1 MNLSDLSVS
10 YVGDTNVT
18 VCTTDS
24 TPREYKNEAV
34 WSRVINCVAEV
45 GLC

>member
-1 MNLSDLSVS
+1 MNLSDLGVS
-10 YVGDTNVT
+10 YVRDTNVT

-24 TPREYKNEAV
+24 TPREAV

-45 GLC
+45 GIC

>member
-1 MNLSDLSVS
+1 MNLSDLSVN
-10 YVGDTNVT
+10 YVQDTIVT

-24 TPREYKNEAV
+24 TPREYKNEPV